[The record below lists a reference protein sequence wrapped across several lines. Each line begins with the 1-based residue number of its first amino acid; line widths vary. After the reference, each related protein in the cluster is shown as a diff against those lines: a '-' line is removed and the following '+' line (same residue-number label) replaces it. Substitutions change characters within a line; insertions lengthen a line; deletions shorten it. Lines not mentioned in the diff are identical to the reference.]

1 MKADLIVQRYVLL
14 RDKKSQL
21 KKAYEASVE
30 DINAALE
37 RLEGAIKKQLDE
49 MGAES
54 IRTEH
59 GTAFKKTSTS
69 ATVADWDSL
78 LPFIQE
84 NQRWD
89 MLEKRVAKT
98 AVDQYVEEFED
109 LPPGVNYRQ
118 VTTIQVNR
126 PN

>member
-37 RLEGAIKKQLDE
+37 RLEGAIKTQLDE

-78 LPFIQE
+78 LGFVRE
-84 NQRWD
+84 NERWD